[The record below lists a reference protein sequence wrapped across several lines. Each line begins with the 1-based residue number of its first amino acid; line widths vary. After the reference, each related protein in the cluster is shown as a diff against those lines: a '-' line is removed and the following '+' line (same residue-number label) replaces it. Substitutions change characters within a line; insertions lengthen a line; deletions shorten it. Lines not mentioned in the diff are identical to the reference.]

1 MSPAQPADHP
11 GAGTLWAYGLPDPC
25 AGPSSPRRSRRI
37 GTGSRPP
44 SRGIARRRARLSDD
58 ESDEATENRKGSGDE
73 WPPSW
78 SNICSEQPAAP
89 VVDVSPDALLARGVA
104 EYTLMAAIQGGVL
117 GRGKFSTVY
126 KVRGSDGQIVS
137 TCIRDEG

>member
-1 MSPAQPADHP
+1 MSPAQPAEHP

-25 AGPSSPRRSRRI
+25 AAPA
-37 GTGSRPP
+37 RPAIEANWD
-44 SRGIARRRARLSDD
+44 RLKTTLKVQCRRRARLSDD
-58 ESDEATENRKGSGDE
+58 ESDEATENCKGSEED

-78 SNICSEQPAAP
+78 STIRSEQPVAP
-89 VVDVSPDALLARGVA
+89 VVDVSPDALLVRGVA
-104 EYTLMAAIQGGVL
+104 EYTLMPASQGGVL

-137 TCIRDEG
+137 TCISDKG